1 MFSGSR
7 KHSFYPYRTHIRH
20 RRQSTAGESLRPNMS
35 GTDNNLVPEIK
46 LEGVRPTESDIA
58 RASINGHFEL
68 IVEHPFD
75 STIKRM
81 STVWRFLPNND
92 QENPEDYDLL
102 LCTFYMIIRGP
113 TNVRLDMK
121 GAVERVLDRCSYIG
135 IGKTRKHITQEDK
148 DYIIMHMNTLADEG
162 LRVLCLAGTQL
173 PHSEKDSIGAI
184 PRADLERD
192 CGVLGLVG
200 I

>member
-1 MFSGSR
+1 MI
-7 KHSFYPYRTHIRH
+7 SFY
-20 RRQSTAGESLRPNMS
+20 
-35 GTDNNLVPEIK
+35 
-46 LEGVRPTESDIA
+46 VRSV
-58 RASINGHFEL
+58 L
-68 IVEHPFD
+68 
-75 STIKRM
+75 
-81 STVWRFLPNND
+81 
-92 QENPEDYDLL
+92 
-102 LCTFYMIIRGP
+102 IIRRP

-121 GAVERVLDRCSYIG
+121 GAVERVLDHCSYIG
-135 IGKTRKHITQEDK
+135 IGKPRKPITQEDK

>member
-1 MFSGSR
+1 MSR
-7 KHSFYPYRTHIRH
+7 TSENHPVS
-20 RRQSTAGESLRPNMS
+20 
-35 GTDNNLVPEIK
+35 PEIK
-46 LEGVRPTESDIA
+46 LESDVA

-81 STVWRFLPNND
+81 STVWRFIPNGD

-102 LCTFYMIIRGP
+102 LCMFPSILILRRP

-121 GAVERVLDRCSYIG
+121 GAVERILDRCSYIG
-135 IGKTRKHITQEDK
+135 IGESRRAITQEDK
-148 DYIIMHMNTLADEG
+148 VNIIMHMEALADEG

-173 PHSEKDSIGAI
+173 PHAEKDYIEAI
-184 PRADLERD
+184 PRADLEKD